1 MEINVKDN
9 MEIWDLYTVD
19 RQPTGKTMIRG
30 DETPEGLYHL
40 GVHAWVRNSEGKYI
54 ISQRSP
60 QKEACPLMWETV
72 AGSVVAGEDSL
83 TGVLREVKEEIGL
96 DFKAEDARL
105 VHTQIGDGI
114 TSRGI
119 VDIYLFEYDG
129 EVDLSRATT
138 EEVIQSK
145 WLTYDE
151 IVALRDSGKLVSI
164 LGYFFEGKVK
174 G

>member
-1 MEINVKDN
+1 M
-9 MEIWDLYTVD
+9 Y
-19 RQPTGKTMIRG
+19 
-30 DETPEGLYHL
+30 
-40 GVHAWVRNSEGKYI
+40 
-54 ISQRSP
+54 
-60 QKEACPLMWETV
+60 
-72 AGSVVAGEDSL
+72 
-83 TGVLREVKEEIGL
+83 
-96 DFKAEDARL
+96 
-105 VHTQIGDGI
+105 TQIGDGI

-129 EVDLSRATT
+129 EIDLSRATT

-164 LGYFFEGKVK
+164 LGYFFDGKVK